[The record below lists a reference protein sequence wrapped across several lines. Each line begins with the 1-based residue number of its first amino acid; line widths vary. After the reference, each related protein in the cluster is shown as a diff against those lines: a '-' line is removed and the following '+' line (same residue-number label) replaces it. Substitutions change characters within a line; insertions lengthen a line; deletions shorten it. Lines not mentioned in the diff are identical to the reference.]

1 MARKV
6 GLEPTSTGS
15 EPAVLPLDYFRIFWR
30 AISESN
36 RAFEVC
42 NLVHSLSVNGSYL
55 IKMTVKSKS
64 NRFTNIIIIDIF
76 KLSSIKPFSIRFPL
90 NLMSLFKVYLFF
102 HGNHLSI
109 LADGVRLELTH
120 AFTSQFSRLVDYQL
134 SLSIQLIN
142 ILYHIF

>member
-42 NLVHSLSVNGSYL
+42 NLLHSLSVNDSYL

-90 NLMSLFKVYLFF
+90 NLMPFFKVYSVSFLHRTHLFYFGGWSGGRTHTRF
-102 HGNHLSI
+102 HAPSFQ
-109 LADGVRLELTH
+109 DW
-120 AFTSQFSRLVDYQL
+120 
-134 SLSIQLIN
+134 LITN
-142 ILYHIF
+142 YLYPSNL